1 MHIVYS
7 DDNDRLTPEIWKLM
21 EQAGDRALEN
31 EFGEELRATCT
42 DPVDIEPELGVT
54 IVDAD
59 EILVLKDGTIV
70 ERGSHRELIDAHGK
84 YAKMYIRQAMNYL
97 AVEKEEEVIL

>member
-1 MHIVYS
+1 M
-7 DDNDRLTPEIWKLM
+7 
-21 EQAGDRALEN
+21 LE
-31 EFGEELRATCT
+31 
-42 DPVDIEPELGVT
+42 
-54 IVDAD
+54 
-59 EILVLKDGTIV
+59 KGTIV